1 MRVSASFQIVPLT
14 AGRNVLGGEENCPGG
29 RNVRGICPRGNV
41 QGGKCPARYSLLFT
55 ELINYSRTYLVWTPR
70 LPVVSAWRRLFHS
83 AGTCLATWRP
93 LASFTRDASSSATQN
108 QLSAVSWL
116 RDHESAY
123 DDHGACH
130 HLSATCQWRSS
141 LAQSCARLMIKSV
154 QSLNE

>member
-1 MRVSASFQIVPLT
+1 MRVSASFQIFPLT

-108 QLSAVSWL
+108 QLSAVSWFTWPWVSI
-116 RDHESAY
+116 RWPR
-123 DDHGACH
+123 CH

>member
-70 LPVVSAWRRLFHS
+70 LPVVSGGVFFTRRAPAWRRG
-83 AGTCLATWRP
+83 APWRV
-93 LASFTRDASSSATQN
+93 FTRDASSSATQN

-123 DDHGACH
+123 DDHGATICPPPASDVAH
-130 HLSATCQWRSS
+130 WLT
-141 LAQSCARLMIKSV
+141 QSCARLMIKSV